1 MKNYIS
7 VFNKTIKSVKT
18 DELLKMELKKP
29 NIQRILVKKKVDDI
43 LNYQLK
49 YLKEN
54 NRTNFLGVLTINY
67 CLSDNNYYLI
77 DGQHRYKAILILYD
91 NHSHNLD
98 IFIEIINVKDFN
110 ELRDNYNIINNS
122 TPLPEFSIEVDNTIL
137 EESVNIFQNR
147 YLNLNI
153 WSKTSKCRRPHI
165 YFNYFRESLAYII
178 EKLGIKNSKILVDMV
193 ENFNKELMH
202 KSIDDYNNISEKQF
216 ELAKK
221 WNFYLGLYSHCTNNN
236 YGYLWAKEIVDLSFK
251 ENSNKVKK
259 KINIPKKLRDD
270 CWNKNIGKS
279 RGAVYCIVCNIEK
292 IYMNKFEAGHIVS
305 EKNGGS
311 LILENLIPICSGCN
325 RSMGA
330 NNMTDWVKTFYPE
343 NLSKFSKRQY
353 TNIVEEKKRKKIF
366 NIF

>member
-7 VFNKTIKSVKT
+7 VFNKTIKLVKT
-18 DELLKMELKKP
+18 NELLKMELKKP
-29 NIQRILVKKKVDDI
+29 NIQRILVKKKIDDI

-54 NRTNFLGVLTINY
+54 DRTNFIGVLTINY
-67 CLSDNNYYLI
+67 CLSNNNYYLI
-77 DGQHRYKAILILYD
+77 DGQHRYKAILILYE

-98 IFIEIINVKDFN
+98 IFIEIITVKDFD
-110 ELRDNYNIINNS
+110 ELKDNYNIINNS

-137 EESVNIFQNR
+137 EESLNIFQDR
-147 YLNLNI
+147 YLNI

-165 YFNYFRESLAYII
+165 YFNYFQESLAYII
-178 EKLGIKNSKILVDMV
+178 EKLNIKNSKILVDII
-193 ENFNKELMH
+193 ENYNKELEY
-202 KSIDDYNNISEKQF
+202 KGINDFNNISNKQF

-236 YGYLWAKEIVDLSFK
+236 YGYLWAKEIVDLYIK

-259 KINIPKKLRDD
+259 KLTIPKKLRDD

-292 IYMNKFEAGHIVS
+292 IYMNKFEAGHIIS
-305 EKNGGS
+305 EKNGGP

-343 NLSKFSKRQY
+343 NLSKYSKRQY
-353 TNIVEEKKRKKIF
+353 TNIVEEKKKFFKF
-366 NIF
+366 F